1 MEPEGKGKGFSL
13 DPLKKERL
21 TAIFILI
28 AVMLILLYII
38 PNYVETTGEYEIMG
52 LSPAFFPVIATI
64 FIGLLSGL
72 LLILTF
78 IKKWS
83 HFFNSA
89 DVIWLSRSEE
99 IKAGL
104 CCAIIVGY
112 YFALKF
118 AGFFIATTPVILG
131 LFFLQGERKIV
142 KSIIIS
148 LVVTISVYFLFH
160 NLLSVQFPGGKLFK

>member
-1 MEPEGKGKGFSL
+1 L

-38 PNYVETTGEYEIMG
+38 PNYIETSGEYEIAG
-52 LSPAFFPVIATI
+52 LSPAFFPVIAAI
-64 FIGLLSGL
+64 FIGLLSCL

-83 HFFNSA
+83 HLFNSEEE
-89 DVIWLSRSEE
+89 IWLSRSEE
-99 IKAGL
+99 MKAGL
-104 CCAIIVGY
+104 CSVIIVGY

-118 AGFFIATTPVILG
+118 AGFFIATPPVILG

-148 LVVTISVYFLFH
+148 LVVTISVYFLFN
-160 NLLSVQFPGGKLFK
+160 NLLNVQFPGGKLFK